1 MTKSQKKLRNPIV
14 SDWSRG
20 MRQESRGLAY
30 ETMTV
35 ENIAETKQVQTA
47 NRKRTRPHAA
57 CMVTMLSL
65 QLSEIIPIFE

>member
-14 SDWSRG
+14 SDWSGG

-30 ETMTV
+30 ETMTD

-47 NRKRTRPHAA
+47 KVRS
-57 CMVTMLSL
+57 VLSL
-65 QLSEIIPIFE
+65 QLSEIILEVI